1 MDPKYKSFEKL
12 LNVLLVPKLNKV
24 FFMYS
29 EFGLRIKNITVTKP
43 DYSLDDYKID
53 EESEYN
59 EIQLYITYEETNT
72 PLLFFIRRLS
82 YPINHL
88 ILNLTSYVF
97 TEDVI
102 MRIVTTK
109 GDIPTDSY
117 YDTKAMRMSDQQAME
132 TFISLLDDEVGK
144 K

>member
-12 LNVLLVPKLNKV
+12 LNVLLVTKLNKV
-24 FFMYS
+24 FSKYS
-29 EFGLRIKNITVTKP
+29 EFGLRIKNIIVTKSEV
-43 DYSLDDYKID
+43 DLDLYKSD
-53 EESEYN
+53 EKSEYN

-82 YPINHL
+82 FPINHM

-97 TEDVI
+97 TEEVI
-102 MRIVTTK
+102 MRIVTAK
-109 GDIPTDSY
+109 GPHLTESY
-117 YDTKAMRMSDQQAME
+117 FDTMGDRISDQQAME